1 MDYFGGVDP
10 VNYAAKIAAM
20 SSFRGA
26 VNKEDASK
34 KFAVMFYAE
43 LMKQVFENQNAGFG
57 QNDDRGYFSGMSPIN
72 DIFIDKVAEQLMSS
86 QGYDK
91 LISGQVP
98 SKGMINE
105 KF

>member
-10 VNYAAKIAAM
+10 VNYAAKIAAIT
-20 SSFRGA
+20 SFRGA
-26 VNKEDASK
+26 ANKEDASK

-57 QNDDRGYFSGMSPIN
+57 QTDEGGYFSGMSPIN
-72 DIFIDKVAEQLMSS
+72 DVFIDKVAEQLVSS

-91 LISGQVP
+91 FISGQVP
-98 SKGMINE
+98 SNGRINE